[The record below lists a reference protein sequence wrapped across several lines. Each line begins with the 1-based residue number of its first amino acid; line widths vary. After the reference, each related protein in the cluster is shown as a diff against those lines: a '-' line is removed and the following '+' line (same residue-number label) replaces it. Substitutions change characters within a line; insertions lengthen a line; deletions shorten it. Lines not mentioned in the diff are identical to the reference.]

1 MNDTTRSFQ
10 KIETN
15 YISNKLNDI
24 SSQASIPGGIT
35 HAIMV
40 GSKVIPCAKGVSEGG
55 TFVKSFF
62 FGGGG
67 GGLGDLH
74 ALVLHPVMTNK

>member
-62 FGGGG
+62 LGG

-74 ALVLHPVMTNK
+74 ALVLHPFMTNK